1 MATLTE
7 RDKRTIRYGGIAL
20 AAYLVLFFGVKL
32 WRHFESV
39 RTDYANLVLDT
50 RLMRQQFETY
60 ETRRVVLEKLRGA
73 SGVDLSKVPKASL
86 VAKTSGAIQQA
97 ALAGGIM
104 IGPVRESPGNANRG
118 ELAVMQLEATGQVQ
132 GLLTLIQQV
141 QTLGYPVIIDG
152 IQMKPDLRQPGMLKL
167 EVDLVILDLDKWKAA
182 KG

>member
-1 MATLTE
+1 MAPLTE
-7 RDKRTIRYGGIAL
+7 RDRRTLRYGAIAL

-32 WRHFESV
+32 WRHLESV
-39 RTDYANLVLDT
+39 RTDYANLVLDAQ
-50 RLMRQQFETY
+50 LMKQQFETY
-60 ETRRVVLEKLRGA
+60 EARRVVLEKLRGA

-97 ALAGGIM
+97 AVAGGIV

-118 ELAVMQLEATGQVQ
+118 ELAVMQLEATGPVQ

-167 EVDLVILDLDKWKAA
+167 DVDLVILDLDKWKAG